1 MHEAKTNGCGNRNR
15 QIRHYKHNKS
25 HSVIEINRKKI
36 NKFKEDLTNQPETCY
51 QPTKSSWHV

>member
-15 QIRHYKHNKS
+15 QISHHKHNKS

-36 NKFKEDLTNQPETCY
+36 NKFKEDLTNQPETYY
-51 QPTKSSWHV
+51 QRTKTNWHV